1 MSRTFVQML
10 SELRELVLRMG
21 AHSEAILSKSLR
33 ALREKNVVLAAEVKH
48 DDLEIDRLDL
58 AIDKGV
64 LNALALQA
72 PVAAD
77 LRTILAIKM
86 TAHELERIGDL
97 ARNIAKSAIRIAE
110 RPEVVI
116 SNRLDDL
123 SVKSQEML
131 RHALDAFSRNDPR
144 QAEVVLDSDDKI
156 DRLQDEVIHFEL
168 AQIPAQPEN
177 AFQAIDIMQVAK
189 NLERIGDHATNI
201 AENVILMAEARN
213 VKHATKL

>member
-10 SELRELVLRMG
+10 AELREQVLRMG

-33 ALREKNVVLAAEVKH
+33 ALREKNVALAVEVKQ

-86 TAHELERIGDL
+86 IAHELERIGDL
-97 ARNIAKSAIRIAE
+97 SRNIAKSAIRIAE

-116 SNRLDDL
+116 SDRLDDL
-123 SVKSQEML
+123 SAKAQATL
-131 RHALDAFSRNDPR
+131 RAALDAFSHNDPR
-144 QAEVVLDSDDKI
+144 QAEFVLATDDEI
-156 DRLQDEVIHFEL
+156 DRLQDEVIQFEL
-168 AQIPAQPEN
+168 SQIPAQPEN
-177 AFQAIDIMQVAK
+177 ALQAIDIMQVAK
-189 NLERIGDHATNI
+189 NLERVGDHATNI

-213 VKHATKL
+213 VKHADKL

>member
-1 MSRTFVQML
+1 MNRTFVQML
-10 SELRELVLRMG
+10 AELRELILRMG

-33 ALREKNVVLAAEVKH
+33 ALREKNVVLATEVKQ

-64 LNALALQA
+64 LHALALQA

-86 TAHELERIGDL
+86 IANELERIGDL
-97 ARNIAKSAIRIAE
+97 SRNIAQSAIRIAE

-116 SNRLDDL
+116 SDRLDAL
-123 SVKSQEML
+123 SRQSQEML
-131 RHALDAFSRNDPR
+131 RQALDAFSRNDPR
-144 QAEVVLDSDDKI
+144 QAERVLAADDET
-156 DRLQDEVIHFEL
+156 DQLQDEVIQFEL
-168 AQIPAQPEN
+168 AQIPTQPEN

-189 NLERIGDHATNI
+189 NLERVGDHATNI

-213 VKHATKL
+213 VKHAAKL